1 MSIFNL
7 RQSYKESKVKFLWR
21 IFFLGF
27 ATLFLYFFLIRI
39 GLFGKLPDIEEI
51 ENPQNKLATEIYSA
65 DSVLLGKYY
74 FDNRTPV
81 EYKDLSPALVKTLI
95 ASEDKRFYEHSGI
108 DILAIVRA
116 VFYMG
121 KRGGGSTLTQQTA
134 KKSVFSRCRKKY
146 YCATNSKI
154 KRIRDFCNNGT
165 EIHQRGDYHPLP
177 QYIRFFV

>member
-81 EYKDLSPALVKTLI
+81 EYKDLSPALVKTLV

-134 KKSVFSRCRKKY
+134 KNLFSAGASIHMIFCIMQKAFLLLRTLISIK
-146 YCATNSKI
+146 NQKI
-154 KRIRDFCNNGT
+154 
-165 EIHQRGDYHPLP
+165 
-177 QYIRFFV
+177 